1 MRTRV
6 DILTELAVIRA
17 QRGEAKAFEIPVKLW
32 QTRLRVHAVRLVGET
47 EAANDAML
55 EVWMAV
61 SRGIRRVDDPARF
74 RSWVYRIVRN
84 KRADLIRSEQARRR
98 LTQKLID
105 VEAESS
111 SDERGDDSRVD
122 KLRTVIRT
130 LPEE

>member
-1 MRTRV
+1 MRTGA
-6 DILTELAVIRA
+6 DILTELAVIRG

-32 QTRLRVHAVRLVGET
+32 QTRLQAYAVGLVGET

-98 LTQKLID
+98 LTQKLFD
-105 VEAESS
+105 DEAESS

-122 KLRTVIRT
+122 KPRTVIRT